1 MSAKFR
7 SYTSI
12 TTIFILAFVLLIALG
27 TWKSNFSD
35 DLDELRHQ
43 NRELLELLRSINDT
57 LVDLA
62 DLIGE
67 IQSEI
72 SNPGNSARSNNQD
85 EDSITELS
93 DFVENPSNL
102 PDLMNFPLDIRLKEE
117 FSLLIDEYYV
127 SFLKDIGVDQITID
141 NIVLELTEEYSRYQ
155 DNYLE
160 PDDTEA
166 TFEFLS
172 AQPGEGVAYIPGRI
186 MSKYLKEEEF
196 LQFSSYQYG
205 LVKGQY
211 DVFDYFETQIR
222 KLAADLQ

>member
-7 SYTSI
+7 SFTSI
-12 TTIFILAFVLLIALG
+12 TTIFILAFVLLIAFG
-27 TWKSNFSD
+27 AWKSNFSNH
-35 DLDELRHQ
+35 LNELRHQ
-43 NRELLELLRSINDT
+43 NSELLELLSSINDT

-67 IQSEI
+67 IQSEA
-72 SNPGNSARSNNQD
+72 SNPGNGARPNNQD
-85 EDSITELS
+85 EDSTNELS
-93 DFVENPSNL
+93 DFVENPNNL

-127 SFLKDIGVDQITID
+127 SFLKDINVDQITID
-141 NIVLELTEEYSRYQ
+141 NIILELTEEYNQYQ

-160 PDDTEA
+160 PDDTEV

-172 AQPGEGVAYIPGRI
+172 AQPGEGIAYIPSRI
-186 MSKYLKEEEF
+186 MSRYLEDDEF

-205 LVKGQY
+205 LAKGQH
-211 DVFDYFETQIR
+211 DVFEYFESQIR
-222 KLAADLQ
+222 KIAADLQ